1 MIAAKGF
8 DLHNPAGANEGSCVR
23 RVALLHHFSEHL
35 CARRVRELLQLINGC
50 LCIKC
55 PRIHADK
62 QRALRAL
69 YIFKISH
76 NHNRIL
82 SRSLGYLQR
91 LFPARKKNARLNKST
106 FSSNGNLFPMI
117 FRLVRPVIC
126 IISHFVFLCNNV

>member
-91 LFPARKKNARLNKST
+91 LFPARKKK
-106 FSSNGNLFPMI
+106 
-117 FRLVRPVIC
+117 RP
-126 IISHFVFLCNNV
+126 FE